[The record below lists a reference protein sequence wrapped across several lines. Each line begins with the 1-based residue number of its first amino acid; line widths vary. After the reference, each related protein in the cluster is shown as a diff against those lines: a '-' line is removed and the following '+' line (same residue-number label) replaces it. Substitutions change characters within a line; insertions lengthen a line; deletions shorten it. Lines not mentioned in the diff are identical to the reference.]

1 LDKDELQAFLTY
13 KKEKTIAIAGIEDK
27 RLGDLK
33 DARSTVFKYALP
45 ASIVDGVGGVVGT
58 LVTGNIL
65 IMLPVGLFLV
75 LIFFLARFLDR
86 EKYAERN
93 ELMEYTESALYDI
106 RLQEIE
112 LFRRASSDG
121 S

>member
-1 LDKDELQAFLTY
+1 LSLDKDKLKAFLDY
-13 KKEKTIAIAGIEDK
+13 KKDKTIAIAGIEEK
-27 RLGDLK
+27 RLNDLK

-45 ASIVDGVGGVVGT
+45 ASIIDGVGGVVGT

-65 IMLPVGLFLV
+65 IILPVALFLI

-86 EKYAERN
+86 EKNAERV

-106 RLQEIE
+106 RRQEID
-112 LFRRASSDG
+112 LLKGA
-121 S
+121 

>member
-1 LDKDELQAFLTY
+1 MPLDKDKLQAFLNY
-13 KKEKTIAIAGIEDK
+13 KKDKTNAIAGIEDK

-58 LVTGNIL
+58 LVTGSIL
-65 IMLPVGLFLV
+65 AMLPVGLFLV

-86 EKYAERN
+86 EKYAERI

-106 RLQEIE
+106 RRQEID
-112 LFRRASSDG
+112 LLRSS
-121 S
+121 